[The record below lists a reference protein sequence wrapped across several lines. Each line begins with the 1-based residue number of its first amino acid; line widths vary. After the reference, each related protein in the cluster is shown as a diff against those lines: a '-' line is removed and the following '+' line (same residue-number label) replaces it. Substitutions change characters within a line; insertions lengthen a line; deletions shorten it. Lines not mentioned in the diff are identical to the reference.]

1 MVLMYLHGFRSTPM
15 SKKGQIMREA
25 FSGRVQYL
33 APDLNTSPSHVQTI
47 IQEAIKG
54 IAPEE
59 LCLVGSSLGG
69 FYATWLAEKVG
80 CRAILLNPATEPW
93 SVINDY
99 LGLQPIGNTN
109 RFIEV
114 KPEFADELRQM
125 NCERIHPERYLVFLS
140 THDEVLDW
148 HKAKSKYAACRQIL
162 LPGNTHEIDHFEQCL
177 PEIEHFFAEVPQ
189 KRTI

>member
-25 FSGRVQYL
+25 FSKRLQYL
-33 APDLNTSPSHVQTI
+33 APDLNTGPAAVQSI
-47 IQEAIKG
+47 ITEAIKG
-54 IAPEE
+54 IPPEE

-69 FYATWLAEKVG
+69 FYATWLAEKVR
-80 CRAILLNPATEPW
+80 CRAVLLNPATEPW

-99 LGLQPIGNTN
+99 LGMQPIHNTN

-114 KPEFADELRQM
+114 KPEFADEARLM
-125 NCERIHPERYLVFLS
+125 NCETIHPERYLVFLS

-148 HKAKSKYAACRQIL
+148 HKAESKYSACRKIL

-177 PEIEHFFAEVPQ
+177 PEIERFLAEMP
-189 KRTI
+189 